1 MRTGT
6 RTVTWLPK
14 FLGCIDNQIFLPM
27 MLHCTLLACTRVP
40 LMKSCNYSKYT
51 IKAGLAQLVARVFYC
66 RVGDHGFGSQGPTN
80 AQGFTQKLRYHLSC
94 PVNSYNA
101 MWLPRM
107 TVLSPLQG
115 SLWVVGR
122 PGREKKRA
130 PAFSFFP
137 LSPTLFLFSII
148 AIFIGIPS
156 GSLWGGGSWPRKMA
170 VLFPAGDVK
179 TVSSISVLVLNTLT
193 LK

>member
-1 MRTGT
+1 MQTGT

-27 MLHCTLLACTRVP
+27 MLCCTLFACTRAP
-40 LMKSCNYSKYT
+40 LMKSYNYSKYT
-51 IKAGLAQLVARVFYC
+51 IKAGLAQLVARVLYC
-66 RVGDHGFGSQGPTN
+66 RVGDHGFSSQGPTN
-80 AQGFTQKLRYHLSC
+80 AQGLTQKLRYHLSC
-94 PVNSYNA
+94 HVNSYNST
-101 MWLPRM
+101 WLPRM
-107 TVLSPLQG
+107 TVLSPPQG
-115 SLWVVGR
+115 PLCVVGR
-122 PGREKKRA
+122 RGREKKRA

-137 LSPTLFLFSII
+137 LSPPLLLFSII
-148 AIFIGIPS
+148 AIFIRIPS
-156 GSLWGGGSWPRKMA
+156 GSLCGGESWPHKMA